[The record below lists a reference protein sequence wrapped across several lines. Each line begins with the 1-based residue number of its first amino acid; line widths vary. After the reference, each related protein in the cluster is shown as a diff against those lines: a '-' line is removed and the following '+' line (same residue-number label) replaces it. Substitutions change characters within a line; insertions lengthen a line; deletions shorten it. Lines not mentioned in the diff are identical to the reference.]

1 MKKTSKRRNYLGQLW
16 WYHSLSWWW
25 HRQCN
30 ERRRTCWTTEGNHR
44 ARTSWCIRYYPI
56 TVWWWPAFCGL
67 WNRMWAAWNTDE
79 KGPTED
85 TPCVH
90 QTLQYL
96 CTSSYFI
103 HLIHTRPRHCGL
115 NRLLLHGS
123 QKVYGLLKLLAL
135 STSTDCL
142 TRQGQDWTL
151 GRPGTC
157 CLSTFMMRR
166 HSVAKFWSSVFR
178 VFFRHLWTLC
188 PLLTEIGNKLSWD
201 TRTAWESY
209 GLWRATSLAILRI
222 AVLCSL
228 WGMAA
233 GKMSDSDSAQSEVL
247 QNPCNFELPWL
258 RTGAPN
264 ESCAY
269 ILCSIRPEIQAFRVP
284 EKLPLGVSAP
294 WDHGLWSSLV
304 INHPILYDR
313 PGWLTLTTI
322 TKIGDFWD
330 PMGHL
335 MSLRF
340 WLTAICWRVFS
351 VMTLSYPPFFGQVSA
366 LKVMTSQEI
375 PCRWDSLTSARAC

>member
-1 MKKTSKRRNYLGQLW
+1 MIPLLVVVVASAMQRKDKDLLNYWGKPQSKDELM
-16 WYHSLSWWW
+16 
-25 HRQCN
+25 
-30 ERRRTCWTTEGNHR
+30 
-44 ARTSWCIRYYPI
+44 YPI

-103 HLIHTRPRHCGL
+103 HLIHTRPRHRGL

-151 GRPGTC
+151 RCPGNG
-157 CLSTFMMRR
+157 CLSIFRMRR
-166 HSVAKFWSSVFR
+166 HSFAKFWSSVFR
-178 VFFRHLWTLC
+178 FFSSSLDLVPFVDGNRQQAFLGQSDGMGELWTM
-188 PLLTEIGNKLSWD
+188 
-201 TRTAWESY
+201 ESY
-209 GLWRATSLAILRI
+209 LACHLTGCGVVQFVGDGSRENVRFRFSSVWGFVTPLQFWIAMTENRGPKRIMCLYSLFHKTRNSSFQSSRKVAPWR
-222 AVLCSL
+222 
-228 WGMAA
+228 
-233 GKMSDSDSAQSEVL
+233 
-247 QNPCNFELPWL
+247 
-258 RTGAPN
+258 
-264 ESCAY
+264 
-269 ILCSIRPEIQAFRVP
+269 
-284 EKLPLGVSAP
+284 AP

-313 PGWLTLTTI
+313 PGWLTLTT
-322 TKIGDFWD
+322 TKIGDSWD

-351 VMTLSYPPFFGQVSA
+351 IMTLSYPPFFGQVSA

-375 PCRWDSLTSARAC
+375 PCRWASLISARAC